1 MNKAGLH
8 TRHNI
13 LIKMRKLLFGILF
26 VVLANQAVAQGQL
39 ILTSGKI
46 ISFMKIESRPDYL
59 DVWDSFTWK
68 KTSIPIDSVMGYFK
82 YGEDDDKLYYKVPDY
97 SGESGIDYQ
106 FLPPGQRGTINTYG
120 YTVTF
125 KEKGFAP
132 LEYLYVQ
139 KGQRFAMLFPFINNN
154 TPDSSLATFK
164 RYLTDQP
171 ALLADV
177 NLANY
182 RPALVKEL
190 IARYN
195 LITYRP
201 PATTTE
207 KGQVTFYRLK
217 LGENKEQVNLVVGD
231 KSYPFERYSIRN
243 LNLPAGQVIK
253 VCLQNNDRQTCTLI
267 EPLVYFRTYY
277 RISYT
282 KKNGLKLQKVPKK
295 EAFDDMLEIKKFKK

>member
-1 MNKAGLH
+1 M
-8 TRHNI
+8 
-13 LIKMRKLLFGILF
+13 FGILF

-164 RYLTDQP
+164 RFLADQP
-171 ALLADV
+171 ALLADI
-177 NLANY
+177 NRTNY

-217 LGENKEQVNLVVGD
+217 LGENKEQINLVIGD

-243 LNLPAGQVIK
+243 LDLPAGQVIK

-282 KKNGLKLQKVPKK
+282 KKNGLILQKVPKK
-295 EAFDDMLEIKKFKK
+295 EAFDDLLEIKKFKK